1 MCSLVNNSF
10 RKTNMQITRKV
21 LEKETIKSQRNLS
34 ELNNIIV
41 SGGVVFNKRMNL
53 SLISG

>member
-21 LEKETIKSQRNLS
+21 LEKETIKSQSDLS

-41 SGGVVFNKRMNL
+41 SGGVVFNKCMDL

>member
-21 LEKETIKSQRNLS
+21 LEKETIKSQSDLS

-41 SGGVVFNKRMNL
+41 SGDVVFNKCMNL